1 MCQRLLNSSAVSPSH
16 KEFCGCAAMPAVI
29 FFIIPNSLFCGI
41 SSKPNLSQQAL
52 CTFSHCPFFSLL
64 PNHSPNI
71 NVASPRCCHPGRGCD
86 GPLLPWS
93 GSPSSWLAR
102 PAVRVCVGGRPASGG
117 THNSHTRVFLPSQ
130 LSRAVIAGLS
140 SDEWLLFSPP
150 TATGWRHGQCE
161 SRCNGMC
168 QLGLQWL
175 IAGFAQTERP
185 HTHTHAVN
193 LTVLER
199 HSSVPP
205 RFS

>member
-1 MCQRLLNSSAVSPSH
+1 MCQRLLNSSAVSLSH

-52 CTFSHCPFFSLL
+52 CTFSHCQFFSLL

-71 NVASPRCCHPGRGCD
+71 NVASPRWCHPGRGCD

-93 GSPSSWLAR
+93 GSPSPWLAR

-117 THNSHTRVFLPSQ
+117 THNSHTRVFSA
-130 LSRAVIAGLS
+130 LSAIKSRNCRSEFRRVAP
-140 SDEWLLFSPP
+140 FFPPP

-161 SRCNGMC
+161 SRCKGMC

-185 HTHTHAVN
+185 HTHTHT
-193 LTVLER
+193 L
-199 HSSVPP
+199 
-205 RFS
+205 